1 MVMTSR
7 GASRYFEH
15 HPKMILSYWEA
26 PELLAGAKKMR
37 ERERAEREA
46 TFRRRM
52 RRSQEGE

>member
-1 MVMTSR
+1 
-7 GASRYFEH
+7 
-15 HPKMILSYWEA
+15 MIPSYWEA